1 MKITI
6 RQPLSFSECGLKD
19 NQEDYIY
26 PNPQTVSTGQRF
38 FVLCDGMGGHEHGE
52 VASSTVA
59 EAMGEY
65 LSQIQKPVVTPDDFE
80 AALSYAY
87 DRLDEKDINDGGK
100 KMGTTMTCVV
110 LHQGGALVAHIGDS
124 RIYHINRKTGKRH
137 VTSDHS
143 LVNDLLK
150 AGELT
155 EEEAKT
161 YPHRN
166 IITRAMQPHQN
177 RRSKAEISLLTDIEA
192 GDYFFM
198 CCDGV
203 LEQLTDAKLCEILA
217 NPELNDL
224 GKLAAIKA
232 VCDDRTKDNYTCW
245 LIPIDQVVK
254 DVADTAVPCD
264 EDVIQAISEDDNPG
278 SSSTPGAS
286 GSTTPTQ
293 RPYVQPQ
300 AQNVHIPNPVQAPP
314 TYVKPKP
321 KPSKTPIIVM
331 LLLAILCIG
340 GYTTW
345 KFGGALLPVI
355 EQKAGEDT
363 QKKIEEEAQKK
374 AEEEA
379 QKKAEEEAQK
389 KAEEE
394 AQKKAEEEAQKKA
407 EEEALKK
414 AEEEAA
420 KTDRDQDEATT
431 TDAAETTSTHSEST
445 RSTIIESLTGRAN
458 GSTSV
463 SGNRKAE

>member
-286 GSTTPTQ
+286 DASGNTTPTQ

-379 QKKAEEEAQK
+379 
-389 KAEEE
+389 
-394 AQKKAEEEAQKKA
+394 
-407 EEEALKK
+407 LKK

-463 SGNRKAE
+463 SRP